1 MHIVSLITSALV
13 LLLASSTSSLLL
25 VPRRDGGL
33 APLLR
38 PGGSKANL
46 GLPDKYIVKLGDRNP
61 VSASEDLVSSLGIKT
76 DTVYNMTGFKGFSGT
91 LKADILD
98 TLRRRPEVSE
108 RAFVVVVEWY
118 SITLILIRYV
128 SRSNMW
134 SRMLK

>member
-13 LLLASSTSSLLL
+13 LLLASSTCAQSSSSSTSNRSPTSSLLL

-108 RAFVVVVEWY
+108 RAFCCGGMV
-118 SITLILIRYV
+118 
-128 SRSNMW
+128 
-134 SRMLK
+134 